1 MSDDARMTNA
11 SSTGQ
16 TGTESGFLD
25 AHFEA
30 CRPQYEAILHSVG
43 LQPGWR
49 VLDAGCG
56 GGGFLSLIADDI
68 GPSGSIAAFDLAP
81 DNVARVEALVSGWS
95 NACPVEARVAS
106 LTALP
111 YNDGEFDA
119 VWCANAMEYLSD
131 DEASTA
137 ISEFRRVVRAGG
149 LVAIKDADPGLWL
162 FSPGDPTLLW
172 RMWEAASRI
181 SPPFR
186 GCLHLTR
193 TLRRRLERAGFIRVW
208 QRATLCEIWAPL
220 QPVERQ
226 YIGHQLMQM
235 SALAERAGVPPA
247 DLEFWRCQ
255 RDPNSANSLSNH
267 PNLFWCEGHFV
278 AVGQVPDM
286 RTQMARTVSSTV
298 GQTSLSPAPGSGGAD
313 LCRPRP

>member
-1 MSDDARMTNA
+1 MTNA

-16 TGTESGFLD
+16 TGTETGFLD

-56 GGGFLSLIADDI
+56 SGAFLSLIAEDV

-81 DNVARVEALVSGWS
+81 ENVARVQAVVTGWS
-95 NACPVEARVAS
+95 HACPVEACVAS

-111 YNDGEFDA
+111 YGDAEFDA
-119 VWCANAMEYLSD
+119 VWCANALEYLSD
-131 DEASTA
+131 DEASVT
-137 ISEFRRVVRAGG
+137 IDEFRRVVRPGG

-172 RMWEAASRI
+172 RMWEAVSRI
-181 SPPFR
+181 SAPMR

-193 TLRRRLERAGFIRVW
+193 TLRRQLEHAGFIRAW

-220 QPVERQ
+220 QPIERQ
-226 YIGHQLMQM
+226 YIGQQLMQT
-235 SALAERAGVPPA
+235 AVLAEQAGVPEA
-247 DLEFWRCQ
+247 DLKFWRYQ
-255 RDPNSANSLSNH
+255 RNPGSAESLSNH
-267 PNLFWCEGHFV
+267 PDLFWCEGHFI
-278 AVGQVPDM
+278 AVGQVPET
-286 RTQMARTVSSTV
+286 RT
-298 GQTSLSPAPGSGGAD
+298 
-313 LCRPRP
+313 

>member
-1 MSDDARMTNA
+1 LSKSDEDYVISPEEGKVMSEDAQMINA

-16 TGTESGFLD
+16 TGTETGFLD

-56 GGGFLSLIADDI
+56 SGGFLSLIADEV
-68 GPSGSIAAFDLAP
+68 GPKGSIAAFDLAP
-81 DNVARVEALVSGWS
+81 ENVMRVKARVADWS
-95 NACPVEARVAS
+95 KACPVEARVAS

-111 YNDGEFDA
+111 FRDAEFDA
-119 VWCANAMEYLSD
+119 VWCANALEYLSD
-131 DEASTA
+131 EEASIT
-137 ISEFRRVVRAGG
+137 IGEFRRVVHAGG

-172 RMWEAASRI
+172 RMWEAVSRI
-181 SPPFR
+181 SAPFR
-186 GCLHLTR
+186 GCLQLTR
-193 TLRRRLERAGFIRVW
+193 TLRRRLEGAGFVGVW

-220 QPVERQ
+220 RPIEQL

-235 SALAERAGVPPA
+235 GVLAEQSGVPKA
-247 DLEFWRCQ
+247 DLEFWRRQ
-255 RDPNSANSLSNH
+255 RDPNSADSLSNH
-267 PNLFWCEGHFV
+267 PSLFWCEGHFL
-278 AVGQVPDM
+278 AVGRVPDS
-286 RTQMARTVSSTV
+286 RT
-298 GQTSLSPAPGSGGAD
+298 
-313 LCRPRP
+313 